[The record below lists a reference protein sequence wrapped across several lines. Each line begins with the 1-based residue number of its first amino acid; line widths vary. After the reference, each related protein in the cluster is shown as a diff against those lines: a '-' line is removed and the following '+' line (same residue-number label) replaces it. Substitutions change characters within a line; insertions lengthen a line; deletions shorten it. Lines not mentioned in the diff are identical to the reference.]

1 MRMKKGTIKPEVRA
15 VMEMYEESGR
25 LVRLEDESSEW
36 SQVKVGVHQDSL
48 LSPLFVEIVMHAL
61 TDDEIKTTKEFL
73 YADRLVLVEDNW
85 KEAEEKFSKWKK
97 ALESKGLKV
106 NDYKTKAT
114 KIGTKLQKEAANQ
127 AIDSCK
133 ICRRQ
138 R

>member
-36 SQVKVGVHQDSL
+36 FQVKVGVHQDLL
-48 LSPLFVEIVMHAL
+48 LSSLFVEIVMHAL
-61 TDDEIKTTKEFL
+61 TDNEIKTTKEFL

-85 KEAEEKFSKWKK
+85 KEAEEKYSKWKK
-97 ALESKGLKV
+97 ALESKWLKV